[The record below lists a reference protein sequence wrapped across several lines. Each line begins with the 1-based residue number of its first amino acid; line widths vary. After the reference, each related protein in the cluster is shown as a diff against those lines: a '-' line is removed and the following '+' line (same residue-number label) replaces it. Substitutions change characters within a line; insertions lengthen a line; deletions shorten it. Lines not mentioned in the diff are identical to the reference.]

1 MQKQK
6 FYRIRFNAILFL
18 QSRFIVHQLFLGKS
32 VHNDFYMDLCWVIS
46 VSLVLSLVRQK
57 ALFGIAYSHV
67 ILIFF
72 QLIDIYCS
80 GVVLSLDVTE
90 RSPCIS
96 KLGIFYITLSK
107 RTETQEE
114 NKEPLQSLMRTRMP
128 YFSLN
133 NWRPLS
139 GVFLCH
145 LLVLTHTPTYMH
157 NNKRQKIRKMFSKKV
172 SMFTTR

>member
-1 MQKQK
+1 M
-6 FYRIRFNAILFL
+6 
-18 QSRFIVHQLFLGKS
+18 
-32 VHNDFYMDLCWVIS
+32 
-46 VSLVLSLVRQK
+46 
-57 ALFGIAYSHV
+57 
-67 ILIFF
+67 
-72 QLIDIYCS
+72 IDIYCL

-114 NKEPLQSLMRTRMP
+114 NKEPLESLMRTRMP

-145 LLVLTHTPTYMH
+145 LLVLTHTPTTCITIKDRKLEKCFQKRIQCLRH
-157 NNKRQKIRKMFSKKV
+157 DKKRKNNNYITVVVHLSDQAVRHRLCYNRGV
-172 SMFTTR
+172 W